1 MTSKAVKLSEII
13 GKGYNEFWHS
23 KATYVAVKGS
33 RGSKKSKTTALW
45 HIYHMMKYPL
55 ANVLCVREV
64 ASTLKDSVF
73 ADLKWAIHQLGVD
86 HLFKYTINPLEITYL
101 PSGTKI
107 LFRGMDD
114 PLKITSISV
123 DIGVLCWAWVEEAYQ
138 IMLEEDFNMLDES
151 IRGQLPDGYFKRIT
165 LTFNPWSAQSWLK
178 SRFFDV
184 VDDNILAMT
193 TTYRCNEWLSETDI
207 RLFEDMKKRN
217 PKRYEVAGNGEW
229 GIEEGQIF
237 ENWEVQDLTD
247 LIPTFANIY
256 HGLDFGATD
265 PNALVCIDVEMGQKK
280 IYVFDEY
287 YEGNITLD
295 KLANEVGQRIDNR
308 FVTCDS
314 AGKQHIIELNNRGI
328 WALPAIKGADSIT
341 HGIQWLQ
348 GFDIIVHKDCKNFI
362 KEISNYCW
370 AKDKFGK
377 SIDVPVDANN
387 HLLDALRYCVEPL
400 HSQAQLESAKRIT

>member
-1 MTSKAVKLSEII
+1 
-13 GKGYNEFWHS
+13 
-23 KATYVAVKGS
+23 
-33 RGSKKSKTTALW
+33 
-45 HIYHMMKYPL
+45 MKYPL
-55 ANVLCVREV
+55 ANILCVREV
-64 ASTLKDSVF
+64 GNTLKDSVY
-73 ADLKWAIHQLGVD
+73 ADLRWAIHRLGVD
-86 HLFKYTINPLEITYL
+86 HLFKCTLSPLEITYI

-138 IMLEEDFNMLDES
+138 IMIEEDFNVLDES
-151 IRGQLPDGYFKRIT
+151 IRGQLPEGYFKRIT

-184 VDDNILAMT
+184 VDDNVLAMT
-193 TTYRCNEWLSETDI
+193 TTYKCNEWLSDTDL

-217 PKRYEVAGNGEW
+217 PKRYKVAGEGDW

-237 ENWEVQDLTD
+237 DNWSVEDLTD
-247 LIPTFANIY
+247 MIPSFANIY

-265 PNALVCIDVEMGQKK
+265 PNALVCFDIEMGQKK
-280 IYVFDEY
+280 IYIFDEY

-295 KLANEVGQRIDNR
+295 KLANEVGQRIGNR

-328 WALPAIKGADSIT
+328 WALPAIKGPDSIT

-348 GFDIIVHKDCKNFI
+348 GFDIIVHKNCKNFI
-362 KEISNYCW
+362 KEISSYCW

-377 SIDVPVDANN
+377 SIDTPVDENN
-387 HLLDALRYCVEPL
+387 HLLDALRYGVEPL
-400 HSQAQLESAKRIT
+400 HTQAQLESARRIR